1 MPVMVIT
8 GDHAVN
14 QTLHQQLRPVVENYR
29 GTILEHTGHFLP
41 IERPNEFTALL
52 TNFFGEEQR

>member
-8 GDHAVN
+8 GDRAVN

-29 GTILEHTGHFLP
+29 GTILERTGHFLP
-41 IERPNEFTALL
+41 IDRPDEFTALL
-52 TNFFGEEQR
+52 LNFFGEQR